1 MIYKR
6 GVSPVVVTSIGVFS
20 KFSTLYAIYCNPS
33 MQKCHLKNEE
43 DKEAT

>member
-1 MIYKR
+1 MR
-6 GVSPVVVTSIGVFS
+6 GVVTSIGDFPEFS
-20 KFSTLYAIYCNPS
+20 ILYAIYCNPS